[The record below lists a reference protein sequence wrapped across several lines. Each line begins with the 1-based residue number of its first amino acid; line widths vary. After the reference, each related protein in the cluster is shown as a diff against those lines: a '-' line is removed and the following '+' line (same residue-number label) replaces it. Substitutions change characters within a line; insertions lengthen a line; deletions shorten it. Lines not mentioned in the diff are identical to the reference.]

1 MLFGLSSFQA
11 IQRDAWY
18 FLVLFAG
25 ESAPHPYFGCVIA
38 KGRQVLG
45 EGSWYAQGTQA
56 AELQAL
62 EEARGSARG
71 ATAYVNMEPGNCHG
85 DDSAV
90 EGLLEV

>member
-1 MLFGLSSFQA
+1 M
-11 IQRDAWY
+11 
-18 FLVLFAG
+18 
-25 ESAPHPYFGCVIA
+25 IA
-38 KGRQVLG
+38 KEGQVLG

-90 EGLLEV
+90 EGLIKVT